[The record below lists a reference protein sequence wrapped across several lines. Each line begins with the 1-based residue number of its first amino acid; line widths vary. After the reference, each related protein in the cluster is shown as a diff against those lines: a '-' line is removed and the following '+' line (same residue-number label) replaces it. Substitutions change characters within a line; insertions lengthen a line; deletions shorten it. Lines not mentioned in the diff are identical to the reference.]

1 MPVPVRLNTGI
12 LGLAF
17 IKLYFELSIYTI
29 LFLSYFQQHNIT
41 LVFSG
46 RFLNLSAAWSVFN
59 FRPAIRNSRPQK
71 KLLKPT
77 ATPGWRNWRRAPLK
91 SGKTTRFP
99 LRMQFTI
106 FMRAG
111 LLAVWR

>member
-59 FRPAIRNSRPQK
+59 FRPSIYFSLRFLKFFFTSDLICLMCDRPFRELSLNIAIFSV
-71 KLLKPT
+71 L
-77 ATPGWRNWRRAPLK
+77 
-91 SGKTTRFP
+91 GKNCLISSISFLTS
-99 LRMQFTI
+99 
-106 FMRAG
+106 
-111 LLAVWR
+111 